1 MTNKNGTNWWTS
13 DINSIYR
20 EKAKCFAQQYSGY
33 KIESTDEYV
42 GHLLLLI
49 FSILFFK
56 IVLFYFGLIYSLTVI
71 TL

>member
-42 GHLLLLI
+42 GHI
-49 FSILFFK
+49 
-56 IVLFYFGLIYSLTVI
+56 
-71 TL
+71 